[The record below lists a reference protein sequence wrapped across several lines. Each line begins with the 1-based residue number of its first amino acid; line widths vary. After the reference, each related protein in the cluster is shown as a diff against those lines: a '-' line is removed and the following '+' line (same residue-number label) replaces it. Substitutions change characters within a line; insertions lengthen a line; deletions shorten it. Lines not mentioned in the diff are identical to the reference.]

1 MSSTLEIEGLVN
13 KVLGDPKMQPAK
25 HRLSVAIIG
34 AGIGGLAT
42 ATALSQVGIE
52 VHVYEQAS
60 RFSRIG
66 AGIQQSPNAMKVLRR
81 LGLEPRLRSFAFAPS
96 AWINREWN
104 TGTITNNYQF
114 DGIAEERFG
123 APYLVLH
130 RGDLHAALA
139 AIVPSTIIHLGQRLC
154 ALKPNGGGV
163 SLFFADGAS
172 SKADA
177 VIGAD
182 GVHSVVREILL
193 GAEQP
198 RFTGRV
204 AYRTTFPAALLDGLT
219 IDDSAKWWGPDRHIV
234 MYYVNWHRDEVYF
247 VTSTPE
253 PDFEVESWSA
263 KGDLKVLRE
272 AYAEFHPRVR
282 AVLAACPDV
291 HKWALVE
298 RDPLPRWSDGRVTL
312 LGDACHPMMPYMAQ
326 GAATAL
332 EDAAIL
338 SRCLTGVDADG
349 VAEAFHRYES
359 TRKERTARIQLTSR
373 ENTWMREKTDA
384 DWVYGYDAWQVPLA
398 DE

>member
-1 MSSTLEIEGLVN
+1 
-13 KVLGDPKMQPAK
+13 MQPAK
-25 HRLSVAIIG
+25 HRLSVAVIG

-42 ATALSQVGIE
+42 ATALSQMGIE
-52 VHVYEQAS
+52 VQVYEQAS
-60 RFSRIG
+60 KFSRIG

-81 LGLEPRLRSFAFAPS
+81 LGLEPRLRSFAFVPS
-96 AWINREWN
+96 SWINREWN
-104 TGTITNNYQF
+104 TGTITHNYQL

-123 APYLVLH
+123 APYLLLH

-139 AIVPSTIIHLGQRLC
+139 AIVPSTIIRLGRRLC
-154 ALKPNGGGV
+154 ALEPNGGGV
-163 SLFFADGAS
+163 SLFFADGTS

-193 GAEQP
+193 GADQP

-219 IDDSAKWWGPDRHIV
+219 LDDSVKWWGPDRHILT
-234 MYYVNWHRDEVYF
+234 YYVNCHRDEVYF

-263 KGDLKVLRE
+263 KGDLKVLRQ
-272 AYAEFHPRVR
+272 AYAEFHPTVR
-282 AVLAACPDV
+282 AVLAACPEV

-338 SRCLTGVDADG
+338 SRCLAGVDADG
-349 VAEAFHRYES
+349 VAEAFRRYES
-359 TRKERTARIQLTSR
+359 TRKERTARIQLI
-373 ENTWMREKTDA
+373 NDN
-384 DWVYGYDAWQVPLA
+384 
-398 DE
+398 